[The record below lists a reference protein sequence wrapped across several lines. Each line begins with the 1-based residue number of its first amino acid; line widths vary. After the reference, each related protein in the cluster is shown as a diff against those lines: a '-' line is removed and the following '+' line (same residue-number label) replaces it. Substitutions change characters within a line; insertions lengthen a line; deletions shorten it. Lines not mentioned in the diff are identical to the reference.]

1 MDINYS
7 KLSPEQLKRLE
18 QSLKEWLETLKAIDL
33 YGGTRPP
40 FEISIAT
47 DPANN
52 TISVE
57 KIENKRV
64 PTSFGSKQRAHTVA
78 YSAVLRSLVHLF
90 RKKTPKD
97 LKELLHQFHKELHLL
112 YVTAI
117 DSELKTI
124 RGKKPIFGNLNLH
137 QLKKFA
143 DQVVKE
149 LISQKTT
156 HLDEIPVLLKLYL
169 TSFVYMHNRFV
180 DAVVDQD
187 SKGRGEGAAL
197 DWLENLGG
205 SSNKRFN
212 TKNEALAYLS
222 RLIDEDAVQGALNNK
237 DRYSPIPLI
246 SFQILGI
253 YRLVSASAELSQ
265 LLSINELFSVGANE
279 SKLIQNLTAII
290 FYKLDGKEATARF
303 GTGDEMQLI
312 ENSLDW
318 LRQAYRIQV
327 PYGTLEHVH

>member
-1 MDINYS
+1 MDIDYS
-7 KLSPEQLKRLE
+7 KLSREQLIRLKK
-18 QSLKEWLETLKAIDL
+18 SLEEWLGTLKAIDL
-33 YGGTRPP
+33 YGGNRPP
-40 FEISIAT
+40 FEISIVT

-117 DSELKTI
+117 DCELKTI
-124 RGKKPIFGNLNLH
+124 KGKKPIFGNLNLH

-149 LISQKTT
+149 IIFQKTT

-197 DWLENLGG
+197 AWLEGLGE
-205 SSNKRFN
+205 SSSMDNN
-212 TKNEALAYLS
+212 IALKHLS
-222 RLIDEDAVQGALNNK
+222 RLIDEEAVKEALIIT
-237 DRYSPIPLI
+237 DRYSSTSLI

-253 YRLVSASAELSQ
+253 YRLVSASTELSKR
-265 LLSINELFSVGANE
+265 LLINELFSTGPNDV
-279 SKLIQNLTAII
+279 KLIPNLTNII
-290 FYKLDGKEATARF
+290 FYKLDEENASAYHGNADEVQLVKE
-303 GTGDEMQLI
+303 
-312 ENSLDW
+312 SLAW
-318 LRQAYRIQV
+318 LRDAYRMQDS
-327 PYGTLEHVH
+327 YGTLEQRH